1 MSRANFLEL
10 RKREVQHSPVPIG
23 QDRRRGMLYR
33 RVLCAVKTGLFNRV
47 LRASGR
53 GKAEGQGAHVDLGLR
68 SWATQLP
75 WATPADNH
83 GSRRRAAPDRSK
95 RRGQGQYKGRNPAV
109 R

>member
-1 MSRANFLEL
+1 MAPKGRVQRTSGRATKGMDGERGPGAVYLQSASRA
-10 RKREVQHSPVPIG
+10 RAR
-23 QDRRRGMLYR
+23 
-33 RVLCAVKTGLFNRV
+33 

-53 GKAEGQGAHVDLGLR
+53 DKAEGQGAHVDLGLR

-95 RRGQGQYKGRNPAV
+95 GAARGIIRAGAP
-109 R
+109 